1 MKKLQLQLQLSP
13 QMGMG
18 VTCSIPSRVH
28 LFSCQKDS
36 HSFEIKMQWD
46 NGGERLWCNTRGL
59 RGDTRS
65 GLIDDAEHF
74 QASDGPRVLGGLP
87 LGVVEVGRHRDDGLG
102 HPPGAGALQLA
113 AKRRRRQ
120 RRQKR
125 SQTEGG
131 DWKLESRVP
140 KPTMPT
146 WRPKNAR
153 IGCLARIFKISPAC
167 VMKSAAPVPPQQDG
181 TRLRAFRPP
190 LWMPSV
196 PARPAAR
203 APLRAHVHRH
213 SW

>member
-153 IGCLARIFKISPAC
+153 IGCFGSDFQNLSRVRYEIRRTRAPSAGWHTPPSVSPTT
-167 VMKSAAPVPPQQDG
+167 VD
-181 TRLRAFRPP
+181 AFRPC
-190 LWMPSV
+190 SSR
-196 PARPAAR
+196 RPCASACTC
-203 APLRAHVHRH
+203 A
-213 SW
+213 SS